1 MKYMKMT
8 NGNDCNPYY
17 FIRLAE
23 AYLIKAE
30 AEARQSKN
38 DDARNSLKVI
48 TDRAGYDADYV
59 NTIADGDLLMQIFRH
74 KYMELSAENYEE
86 WFDMI
91 RYNQL
96 DGTDFVQLGYLRSFA
111 HKNLPIPYDAMAG
124 NGALVQ
130 NPSYVYAYD
139 E

>member
-1 MKYMKMT
+1 
-8 NGNDCNPYY
+8 
-17 FIRLAE
+17 
-23 AYLIKAE
+23 
-30 AEARQSKN
+30 
-38 DDARNSLKVI
+38 
-48 TDRAGYDADYV
+48 
-59 NTIADGDLLMQIFRH
+59 MQIFRH

-91 RYNQL
+91 RYNLL

-130 NPSYVYAYD
+130 NPSYVYAY
-139 E
+139 EEN